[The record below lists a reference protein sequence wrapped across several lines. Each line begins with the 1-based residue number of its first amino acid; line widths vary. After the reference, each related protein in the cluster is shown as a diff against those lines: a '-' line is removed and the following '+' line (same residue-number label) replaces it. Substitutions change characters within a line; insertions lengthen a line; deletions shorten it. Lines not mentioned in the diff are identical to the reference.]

1 MKPIYLFIG
10 IALLS
15 CNRKQT
21 EEQGQ
26 THTINIEVDKA
37 VAVNSENSSSRTI
50 HFNESDS
57 LFCGM
62 VSKLDCVND
71 TIYILDMFKNK
82 GLYAYSP
89 DGSLLFAYTA
99 VGNGPE
105 EFLGIAD
112 FQIDSDHISLLDN
125 HQQKIIILDK
135 KGKFV
140 GKTDAGKFA
149 TSFRKDP
156 DGGMWYNHG
165 NTVTPESDT
174 KLTYARD
181 GHTEN
186 VLAVPEKIA
195 NITITAVTPFS
206 SASDGTVHYL
216 ADFEPR
222 VYECKD
228 GKAELLWELDFG
240 GRWIPDNKIATG
252 EHPLAIMQDIEADG
266 YVYQLNILED
276 NERVYFPFTCEKIPY
291 IAIHDKKSGETKT
304 YSFDTDQQPVGIING
319 AIVIP
324 GEDSLTL
331 ITIE

>member
-1 MKPIYLFIG
+1 MFIFSVDT
-10 IALLS
+10 AFARPTTM
-15 CNRKQT
+15 N
-21 EEQGQ
+21 
-26 THTINIEVDKA
+26 INADNSTPVS
-37 VAVNSENSSSRTI
+37 VNNSMSGDIRFGNSKKKWA
-50 HFNESDS
+50 F
-57 LFCGM
+57 
-62 VSKLDCVND
+62 VSKLHCIND
-71 TIYILDMFKNK
+71 TIYILDSMENT
-82 GLYAYSP
+82 GLYVYDINGRPLYDFTSSGT
-89 DGSLLFAYTA
+89 GS
-99 VGNGPE
+99 GQ
-105 EFLGIAD
+105 FLSLSD
-112 FQIDSDHISLLDN
+112 FNVSDDCIRLLDSR
-125 HQQKIIILDK
+125 QRKILTIDK
-135 KGKFV
+135 KGKF
-140 GKTDAGKFA
+140 KKSENLKNYITAFQ
-149 TSFRKDP
+149 KDS

-174 KLTYARD
+174 KLIYARD
-181 GHTEN
+181 DHTEN

-195 NITITAVTPFS
+195 NITITAVAPFS

-228 GKAELLWELDFG
+228 GKAELLWDLDFG
-240 GRWIPDNKIATG
+240 GRWIPDDKIATG
-252 EHPLAIMQDIEADG
+252 EHPLTIMQGIEADG

-276 NERVYFPFTCEKIPY
+276 NEKVYFPFTCEKTPY